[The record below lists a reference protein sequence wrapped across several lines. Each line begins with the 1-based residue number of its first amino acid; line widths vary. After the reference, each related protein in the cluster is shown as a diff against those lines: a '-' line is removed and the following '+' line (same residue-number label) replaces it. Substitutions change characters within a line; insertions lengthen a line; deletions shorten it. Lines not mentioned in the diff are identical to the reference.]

1 MDKRQ
6 EKTIKA
12 IYDAFTKLINNKDYD
27 EITIQD
33 ILDESSVGR
42 STFYCHFKTKNDM
55 LLKIS
60 NDIFEHFFSN
70 SLKEEKSHD
79 FSKDLLFD
87 YKHLITHILYH
98 LYDER
103 DLIKG
108 IFLSKGNT
116 LFIEEFKRHLF
127 AFADSYFKNYP
138 YRKENDL
145 PLPLKKDLL
154 VESFISILKYWIS
167 DNFLESP
174 EQITDYFITIFKSM

>member
-6 EKTIKA
+6 EKTLEA
-12 IYDAFTKLINNKDYD
+12 IYQAFTKLINNKDYD

-33 ILDESSVGR
+33 ILDESGVGR
-42 STFYCHFKTKNDM
+42 STFYCHFKTKNDL

-60 NDIFEHFFSN
+60 NDIFEHVFSS

-98 LYDER
+98 IYDEK
-103 DLIKG
+103 DLMKG
-108 IFLSKGNT
+108 IFASKGNT
-116 LFIEEFKRHLF
+116 VFLEEFKKHLHS
-127 AFADSYFKNYP
+127 FADSYFNNYP

-145 PLPLKKDLL
+145 PLSLKKDLL
-154 VESFISILKYWIS
+154 VESFISIIKYWMNN
-167 DNFLESP
+167 DFLESP
-174 EQITDYFITIFKSM
+174 EQITNYFIDIFKAI